1 MAEEKPIYEIA
12 KNEREVIK
20 LKKSEFKGKEYID
33 FRTYIKQPNGEDIPT
48 KKGISLS
55 MDLLEEFKKAV
66 AKL

>member
-1 MAEEKPIYEIA
+1 MAEEKSIYEIE

-33 FRTYIKQPNGEDIPT
+33 FRTYVKQPEGDDIPT

-55 MDLLEEFKKAV
+55 VDFIDEFKKAV